1 MAPLPFAITPPCFA
15 PLIRPSRFLTD
26 ANSGMYYV
34 YRCAQEEIM
43 ADRIGDFLV
52 RIGAMTPEQVK
63 AVIHLQELGNNQR
76 FGEIALALGY
86 LNDDSLKRFTDYL
99 EKQKKT

>member
-1 MAPLPFAITPPCFA
+1 
-15 PLIRPSRFLTD
+15 
-26 ANSGMYYV
+26 
-34 YRCAQEEIM
+34 M

-52 RIGAMTPEQVK
+52 RIGAMTAEQVK
-63 AVIHLQELGNNQR
+63 AVLHLQELGNNQI

-99 EKQKKT
+99 EKQKNA